1 MLNLL
6 GMNEVTIDC
15 VVFGYDNGILKV
27 LLTKENKGVG
37 TKWGIISGVAKNV
50 KNADEAVLALLNEFG
65 SYKDLFLRQLT
76 EVNSDSKNLRYFT
89 VINIEDYRVKFGV
102 VDLYQ
107 RWFKTTEIPD
117 LIQDHNQILDYSL
130 YQLEMCVR
138 QSPAGFN
145 LLPEKFT
152 ISELMDLYQGI
163 LGIETD
169 KENFRRKFLKEKVLV
184 ALKEKK
190 ENVSEKADKLYKFNA
205 AFFDKSISKE
215 FVLDF

>member
-1 MLNLL
+1 
-6 GMNEVTIDC
+6 MNEVRIDC

-37 TKWGIISGVAKNV
+37 TKWGLISGAVKDV

-65 SYKDLFLRQLT
+65 SYKNVFLKQLT
-76 EVNSDSKNLRYFT
+76 EGVNSNSKTLRYYT
-89 VINIEDYRVKFGV
+89 LINIEDYRVKFGAIDV
-102 VDLYQ
+102 YQ
-107 RWFKTTEIPD
+107 RWFKTTDIPD
-117 LIQDHNQILDYSL
+117 LIHDHNQILDYSL
-130 YQLEMCVR
+130 YQLGICVR

-152 ISELMDLYQGI
+152 ISELMNFYQGI

-169 KENFRRKFLKEKVLV
+169 KLSFRKKFLKEKVLV
-184 ALKEKK
+184 PLKEKK
-190 ENVSEKADKLYKFNA
+190 ENVSEKTDKLYKFNV
-205 AFFDKSISKE
+205 AFFDKSASGD

>member
-1 MLNLL
+1 
-6 GMNEVTIDC
+6 MNEAAIDC
-15 VVFGYDNGILKV
+15 VVFGYDNGVLKV

-37 TKWGIISGVAKNV
+37 TKWGLISGVVKEA

-65 SYKDLFLRQLT
+65 SYKDVFLRQLT
-76 EVNSDSKNLRYFT
+76 EGVNSNSQTLRYYT
-89 VINIEDYRVKFGV
+89 VINIEEYRIKFGA

-107 RWFKTTEIPD
+107 RWFKTTDIPD

-130 YQLEMCVR
+130 YQLGICMR

-152 ISELMDLYQGI
+152 ISELMNLYEGI

-169 KENFRRKFLKEKVLV
+169 KLSFRRKFLKEKILV
-184 ALKEKK
+184 PLKEKK
-190 ENVSEKADKLYKFNA
+190 ENVSEKTDKLYKFNA
-205 AFFDKSISKE
+205 AFFDKCASRE
-215 FVLDF
+215 FALDF

>member
-1 MLNLL
+1 
-6 GMNEVTIDC
+6 MNEVTIDC
-15 VVFGYDNGILKV
+15 VVFGYDNGVLKV

-37 TKWGIISGVAKNV
+37 TKWGLISGAVKDA

-65 SYKDLFLRQLT
+65 SYKDIFLRQLT
-76 EVNSDSKNLRYFT
+76 GGVNSNSQTLRYYT
-89 VINIEDYRVKFGV
+89 VINIEEYRVKFGV

-107 RWFKTTEIPD
+107 RWFKTTDIPD

-130 YQLEMCVR
+130 YQLGIYMR
-138 QSPAGFN
+138 QSPADFN

-152 ISELMDLYQGI
+152 ISELMNLYQGI

-169 KENFRRKFLKEKVLV
+169 KKSFSKNFLKEKVLV
-184 ALKEKK
+184 PLKEKR
-190 ENVSEKADKLYKFNA
+190 ENVSERADKLYKFNA
-205 AFFDKSISKE
+205 AFFEKSLSKE

>member
-1 MLNLL
+1 
-6 GMNEVTIDC
+6 MNKVTIDC
-15 VVFGYDNGILKV
+15 VVFGYDEGILKV
-27 LLTKENKGVG
+27 LLSKENNSVG
-37 TKWGIISGVAKNV
+37 TKWSLISGAVKNV
-50 KNADEAVLALLNEFG
+50 KNADDAVLALLNEFG
-65 SYKDLFLRQLT
+65 SYENVFLKQLT
-76 EVNSDSKNLRYFT
+76 QGVNFNSQALRYYT

-102 VDLYQ
+102 IDLYQ
-107 RWFKTTEIPD
+107 RWFKITDIPD

-152 ISELMDLYQGI
+152 ISELMDFYQGI

-205 AFFDKSISKE
+205 AFF
-215 FVLDF
+215 

>member
-1 MLNLL
+1 
-6 GMNEVTIDC
+6 MNEATIDC

-50 KNADEAVLALLNEFG
+50 KNADKAVLALLNEFG

-138 QSPAGFN
+138 HSPAGFN

-205 AFFDKSISKE
+205 AFFEKCDSRE